1 MVFTVVCRCFVYFG
15 QMVLFWPTVRRN
27 CSSDREKLWKFEAEG
42 QEFAKFLRS
51 LKQFFQTV
59 KGGKKFLVIVCILL
73 GVYNFM
79 SWLFFDCMTCLNF
92 WACPA
97 NQSSSKIY
105 FANIPYT
112 LLNNYTISP
121 VTYLL
126 VYLINVMFGIYNL
139 IAECSSRDRSMF
151 WPARSK
157 IGSRPHC
164 LSAHF

>member
-1 MVFTVVCRCFVYFG
+1 MRVFKGWLIMTVCSLHPLLYRMHEYFTMYWMH
-15 QMVLFWPTVRRN
+15 QNSLFLAIKKNFGNSRL
-27 CSSDREKLWKFEAEG
+27 K
-42 QEFAKFLRS
+42 AKNLQILEITKTIYSNSERWE
-51 LKQFFQTV
+51 
-59 KGGKKFLVIVCILL
+59 KFLVKVL

-79 SWLFFDCMTCLNF
+79 SWLLFDCMTCLNF

-126 VYLINVMFGIYNL
+126 VYLINVMFVLSL
-139 IAECSSRDRSMF
+139 IAGRSCD
-151 WPARSK
+151 PS
-157 IGSRPHC
+157 
-164 LSAHF
+164 